1 MPAHLKIPRTQLG
14 MAVSHLGLGLYF
26 HHLTGVRKES
36 ETVMERGN
44 VTANWSK
51 EEVSLGVIGWLP
63 LPLVLSFTVSVLP
76 VDPCLVTSRTGG
88 LQPRPGKS
96 HMGRGHRGLTH
107 QVGIPEETERN

>member
-1 MPAHLKIPRTQLG
+1 MPAHLKIPPTQLG

-51 EEVSLGVIGWLP
+51 EEVSLGVVGWLP

-76 VDPCLVTSRTGG
+76 FDRCLVTS
-88 LQPRPGKS
+88 
-96 HMGRGHRGLTH
+96 
-107 QVGIPEETERN
+107 